1 MLGKGE
7 LMGEER
13 IEKGLQV
20 RREVL
25 GPEYVDRALAAADD
39 FTRDWQDWV
48 SENCWGLVWTRPGL
62 ERKTRSL
69 LVLAVLTATNHF
81 TELAAHTLG
90 ALRNGCT
97 VEEIREV
104 FLQCSVYVGT
114 PAAVEAF
121 RAAQPVISE
130 YRDATKGLSR

>member
-1 MLGKGE
+1 MDKKQ
-7 LMGEER
+7 MEE
-13 IEKGLQV
+13 GLRV

-25 GPEYVDRALAAADD
+25 GPDYVNQALAAADD

-48 SENCWGLVWTRPGL
+48 STNCWGLVWTRPGL

-69 LVLAVLTATNHF
+69 LVLALLTATNHF
-81 TELAAHTLG
+81 TEVKAHTLG

-97 VEEIREV
+97 VEEIQEV

-121 RAAQPVISE
+121 RAAQPVIAE
-130 YRDATKGLSR
+130 YRRTGTDGAGS

>member
-1 MLGKGE
+1 MS
-7 LMGEER
+7 EEQR
-13 IEKGLQV
+13 QKGLAV

-62 ERKTRSL
+62 DRKTRSL
-69 LVLAVLTATNHF
+69 LVLAILTATNHY
-81 TELAAHTLG
+81 TELKAHTLG

-97 VEEIREV
+97 PEEIQEV
-104 FLQCSVYVGT
+104 FLQCSVYAGT

-121 RAAQPVISE
+121 RAAQPVIADHARGE
-130 YRDATKGLSR
+130 V